1 MVIQVGL
8 TGGIGCG
15 KSTVALTWAA
25 MGASVIDA
33 DELSRKSTSAGGAAI
48 SAIRRQ
54 FGTRAIDS
62 NGAMDRAFMREH
74 ILSKPN
80 AKLQLEAIVH
90 PIVAD
95 GISRALA
102 LARSVDTKVVVL
114 DIPLLVESPN
124 WRSQLDFVMVVDCSQ
139 ETQIARVSKRSGWT
153 QEQIQKVI
161 SLQASRQ
168 RRLGAA
174 DIVIYNED
182 INLTRLE
189 TTVREIGHKF
199 GL

>member
-1 MVIQVGL
+1 MVIKVGL
-8 TGGIGCG
+8 TGGIGSG
-15 KSTVALTWAA
+15 KTTVALTWAA
-25 MGASVIDA
+25 MGANVIDA
-33 DELSRKSTSAGGAAI
+33 DDLSRKSTAAGGEAI

-54 FGTRAIDS
+54 FGTRAIDL

-74 ILSKPN
+74 ILAEPIS
-80 AKLQLEAIVH
+80 KLQLEAIVH

-95 GISRALA
+95 GINRA
-102 LARSVDTKVVVL
+102 LARSVEIKVLVL
-114 DIPLLVESPN
+114 DIPLLVESLH
-124 WRSQLDFVMVVDCSQ
+124 WRSQLDLVMVVDCSR
-139 ETQIARVSKRSGWT
+139 ETQIARVSKRSDWT
-153 QEQIQKVI
+153 HDQIQKVI
-161 SLQASRQ
+161 SLQASRK
-168 RRLGAA
+168 RRLSTA